1 MEDIWAYSLTVFM
14 AFFAIM
20 NPIANIPIF
29 VKLTEGQ
36 NEKKKREIAKTAC
49 LVAFLIVLSFILIGQ
64 YIFQIFG
71 LTIPA
76 FKVFGGILIFVIG
89 FNMLQSK
96 KTNVHLDDNTA
107 FDDGLAISPL
117 AIPILAGPGTIV
129 TAMNFVVKASLLNL
143 GITIFI
149 FALIVFKTYYA
160 FIYSVYIV
168 RFVGDKRFVIVG
180 KIMGL
185 IIGVLGANMLIQGI
199 KLAFGL
205 TK

>member
-1 MEDIWAYSLTVFM
+1 M

-36 NEKKKREIAKTAC
+36 DEKKKKEIAKTSNI
-49 LVAFLIVLSFILIGQ
+49 VAFLIVLAFILIGQ

-76 FKVFGGILIFVIG
+76 FKVFGGILIFFIG
-89 FNMLQSK
+89 FDMLQSK
-96 KTNVHLDDNTA
+96 KAPAHLEGEAT

-129 TAMNFVVKASLLNL
+129 TAMNFVVKASLLYL

-149 FALIVFKTYYA
+149 FGCIVLMTYYA
-160 FIYSVYIV
+160 FIYSSYIV
-168 RFVGDKRFVIVG
+168 KFVGDKNFVIVG

-199 KLAFGL
+199 KLAFGI
-205 TK
+205 

>member
-1 MEDIWAYSLTVFM
+1 MENIWAYSLTVFM

-36 NEKKKREIAKTAC
+36 QEKKKKEIAKTAC
-49 LVAFLIVLSFILIGQ
+49 IVAFLIVFAFILIGQ

-76 FKVFGGILIFVIG
+76 FKVFGGVLIFFIG
-89 FNMLQSK
+89 FDMLHSK
-96 KTNVHLDDNTA
+96 KIVVAVDGEPT

-129 TAMNFVVKASLLNL
+129 TAMNFVVKASILNL

-149 FALIVFKTYYA
+149 FALIVMMTYYA

-168 RFVGDKRFVIVG
+168 RFVGDKKFVIVG

-199 KLAFGL
+199 KLAFNLKG
-205 TK
+205 

>member
-1 MEDIWAYSLTVFM
+1 MQDIWEYSLTVFM

-36 NEKKKREIAKTAC
+36 DEKKKKEIAKTSNII
-49 LVAFLIVLSFILIGQ
+49 AFLIVLAFILIGQ

-76 FKVFGGILIFVIG
+76 FKVFGGILIFFIG
-89 FNMLQSK
+89 FDMLQSK
-96 KTNVHLDDNTA
+96 KTNVHVEGVA
-107 FDDGLAISPL
+107 SFDDGIAISPL

-129 TAMNFVVKASLLNL
+129 TAMNFVVKASILYL
-143 GITIFI
+143 GITVFI
-149 FALIVFKTYYA
+149 FALIVLMTYYA
-160 FIYSVYIV
+160 FIYSGYIV
-168 RFVGDKRFVIVG
+168 RFVGEKKFVIVG

-199 KLAFGL
+199 KLAFNI
-205 TK
+205 

>member
-1 MEDIWAYSLTVFM
+1 MENIWAYILTVFM

-36 NEKKKREIAKTAC
+36 SEKKKKEIAKTSC
-49 LVAFLIVLSFILIGQ
+49 IVAFLIVFAFILIGQ

-76 FKVFGGILIFVIG
+76 FKVFGGILIFFIG
-89 FNMLQSK
+89 FEMLQSK
-96 KTNVHLDDNTA
+96 KPVVHMEGDTS

-129 TAMNFVVKASLLNL
+129 TAMNFVVKADFLYL
-143 GITIFI
+143 GITILI
-149 FALIVFKTYYA
+149 FALIVAMTYYA

-168 RFVGDKRFVIVG
+168 RFVGDKKFVIVG

-199 KLAFGL
+199 KLAFNI
-205 TK
+205 

>member
-1 MEDIWAYSLTVFM
+1 MEDIWSYTLTVFM

-36 NEKKKREIAKTAC
+36 NEKKKKEIAKTSTI
-49 LVAFLIVLSFILIGQ
+49 VAFLIVLAFILIGQ

-76 FKVFGGILIFVIG
+76 FKVFGGVLIFFIG
-89 FNMLQSK
+89 FDMLHSK
-96 KTNVHLDDNTA
+96 KTSVHVDNEPD
-107 FDDGLAISPL
+107 FDDGIAISPL

-129 TAMNFVVKASLLNL
+129 TAMNFVVKANLLNL
-143 GITIFI
+143 VITVFI
-149 FALIVFKTYYA
+149 FGVIIILTYYA
-160 FIYSVYIV
+160 FIYSSYIV
-168 RFVGDKRFVIVG
+168 RFVGDKKFIIVG

-199 KLAFGL
+199 KLAFNI
-205 TK
+205 

>member
-1 MEDIWAYSLTVFM
+1 MEDIWSYILTVFM

-36 NEKKKREIAKTAC
+36 NEKKKKEIAKTSTI
-49 LVAFLIVLSFILIGQ
+49 VAFLIVLAFILIGQ

-76 FKVFGGILIFVIG
+76 FKVFGGVLIFFIG
-89 FNMLQSK
+89 FDMLHSK
-96 KTNVHLDDNTA
+96 KTSVQVDNESS
-107 FDDGLAISPL
+107 FDDGIAISPL

-129 TAMNFVVKASLLNL
+129 TAMNFVVKANPLNL
-143 GITIFI
+143 AITVFIFGVITI
-149 FALIVFKTYYA
+149 LTYYA
-160 FIYSVYIV
+160 FIYSSYIV
-168 RFVGDKRFVIVG
+168 RFIGDKKFIIVG

-199 KLAFGL
+199 KLAFNI
-205 TK
+205 

>member
-1 MEDIWAYSLTVFM
+1 MENIWSFAFTVFM

-36 NEKKKREIAKTAC
+36 NEKKKKEIAKTSSI
-49 LVAFLIVLSFILIGQ
+49 VAFLIVLAFILIGQ

-76 FKVFGGILIFVIG
+76 FKVFGGILIFFIG
-89 FNMLQSK
+89 FEMLQSK
-96 KTNVHLDDNTA
+96 KTSVQIEGDKT
-107 FDDGLAISPL
+107 FDDGIAISPL

-129 TAMNFVVKASLLNL
+129 TAMNFVVKASILYL
-143 GITIFI
+143 GITVFI
-149 FALIVFKTYYA
+149 FALIVLMTYYA
-160 FIYSVYIV
+160 FIYSGYIV
-168 RFVGDKRFVIVG
+168 RFVGEKKFVIVG

-199 KLAFGL
+199 KLAFNI
-205 TK
+205 

>member
-1 MEDIWAYSLTVFM
+1 MEDIWSYTLTVFM

-36 NEKKKREIAKTAC
+36 NEIKKKEIAKTSTI
-49 LVAFLIVLSFILIGQ
+49 VAFLIVLSFILIGQ

-76 FKVFGGILIFVIG
+76 FKVFGGVLIFFIG
-89 FNMLQSK
+89 FDMLHSK
-96 KTNVHLDDNTA
+96 KTSVHVDNESN
-107 FDDGLAISPL
+107 FDDGIAISPL

-129 TAMNFVVKASLLNL
+129 TAMNFVVKANLLNL
-143 GITIFI
+143 VITVFIFGVITILTF
-149 FALIVFKTYYA
+149 YA
-160 FIYSVYIV
+160 FIYSSYIV
-168 RFVGDKRFVIVG
+168 RFVGDKKFIIVG

-199 KLAFGL
+199 KLAFNI
-205 TK
+205 